1 MQVVT
6 RHKRETILIG
16 VVILTLLAVLIVNA
30 VRANPTT
37 SGKTLGDLL
46 GTSNRTAPGASLGP
60 SQTDQQ
66 IATYQDKLRANPNDA
81 AGQSNLGLLYL
92 QKAREVGDPTFYNK
106 AEAVFNAALKI
117 EPQNAT
123 ALGGLGSL
131 YLSRHE
137 FQKGLDFGKQAFN
150 AAPSSYALGVIA
162 DAQTQ
167 LGLMDDATNTVQKMV
182 DARPDLSSYSRV
194 SYIRELYGDD
204 DGAIQAMQQAV
215 DAGAEGTENRA
226 WVTYELGLLY
236 FNKGDFDTAEKTYNE
251 ALQFY
256 PNYVYAQAG
265 LAYIKAAKGD
275 LNGAITILKD
285 VTQRFPLPEFLIS
298 LGDIYT
304 LAGQTQPANQQYQL
318 VQGIMQIYRDNG
330 VVTDM
335 ELALFQADT
344 NNNLPQA
351 LAEARQAAANR
362 GIYKTQDVLAWTLYK
377 TGDYQAAAEASKKAL
392 ALGTNDRLAFFHAG
406 MIAAK
411 LGQKDDAKS
420 YLQKALVNPGFS
432 FLYANEARQTLASLG
447 N

>member
-1 MQVVT
+1 MQVIT
-6 RHKRETILIG
+6 RHKREAVLVG
-16 VVILTLLAVLIVNA
+16 VVVLTMLAVLIVNA
-30 VRANPTT
+30 VRTNPDP

-46 GTSNRTAPGASLGP
+46 GTSRQTAPGVSLGA
-60 SQTDQQ
+60 SQTDTQ

-81 AGQSNLGLLYL
+81 PGQANLGLLYL
-92 QKAREVGDPTFYNK
+92 QKAREVGDPTFYTK
-106 AEAVFNAALKI
+106 AEAVFNTTLKLD
-117 EPQNAT
+117 PQNAT

-137 FQKGLDFGKQAFN
+137 FAKGLDFGRQAFN
-150 AAPSSYALGVIA
+150 ATPSSYALGVVA

-167 LGLMDDATNTVQKMV
+167 LGLIDDATNTVQKMV
-182 DARPDLSSYSRV
+182 DTRPDLSSYSRV

-226 WVTYELGLLY
+226 WVTYQLGMLY
-236 FNKGDFDTAEKTYNE
+236 YNKGDFATAEKTYNE
-251 ALQFY
+251 ALQYY

-275 LNGAITILKD
+275 LNGAITMLKT
-285 VTQRFPLPEFLIS
+285 VTARFPLPDFLIT

-304 LAGQTQPANQQYQL
+304 LAGQTQPASQQYQL

-335 ELALFQADT
+335 ELALFQADL
-344 NNNLPQA
+344 NKDLPQT
-351 LAEARQAAANR
+351 LAEAKQAAANR
-362 GIYKTQDVLAWTLYK
+362 GIYKTSDVLAWALYQ
-377 TGDYQAAAEASKKAL
+377 TGDYQGAAIASKKAL
-392 ALGTNDRLAFFHAG
+392 SLGTNDRLAFFHAG
-406 MIAAK
+406 MIAYK
-411 LGQKDDAKS
+411 SGQKDEAKS

-432 FLYANEARQTLASLG
+432 FLYAQQARETLASLG